1 LAIKGLSEGKGY
13 TKERTDLVEVVR
25 SKPNFVPDYFPTKD
39 KKDEYIKKELK
50 RFPDFWWDIYN
61 DIMMSF
67 DPGIMKKLPELLKGS
82 WDFIRKNDEEYEAE
96 CQNIKANDH
105 PNTAP

>member
-1 LAIKGLSEGKGY
+1 
-13 TKERTDLVEVVR
+13 
-25 SKPNFVPDYFPTKD
+25 
-39 KKDEYIKKELK
+39 
-50 RFPDFWWDIYN
+50 
-61 DIMMSF
+61 MMSF

-82 WDFIRKNDEEYEAE
+82 WDLIRKNDEEYEAE